1 MAEVTQ
7 TISTVTSLPTPP
19 NPNVPSTFDAL
30 AYPYTVAQN
39 AFGIDLNDMAT
50 ELNTFATQTNAVKDE
65 VNTARDDAATAKE
78 AAELARDEAVG
89 AAATLPDGIINDATI
104 STTDTWLS

>member
-1 MAEVTQ
+1 MAEITQ

-39 AFGIDLNDMAT
+39 AFGLDVNDMA
-50 ELNTFATQTNAVKDE
+50 AAY
-65 VNTARDDAATAKE
+65 RDYFRGE
-78 AAELARDEAVG
+78 
-89 AAATLPDGIINDATI
+89 I
-104 STTDTWLS
+104 SMVCVCCSMVCVCCSA